1 MTLLRNESKIMLYDK
16 KMLDRYPAKD
26 EENLRGVRGLF
37 FNDDAS
43 ESAYHMTLLR
53 NESKIMLYDKK
64 MLDRYPAKDEENLR
78 GVPMI

>member
-1 MTLLRNESKIMLYDK
+1 M
-16 KMLDRYPAKD
+16 
-26 EENLRGVRGLF
+26 F

-64 MLDRYPAKDEENLR
+64 MLDRYPAKDEKNLR
-78 GVPMI
+78 GVSMN